1 MKININH
8 KTIYNYSDIVPRLIQ
23 SVRLFPTECTNQKT
37 IKWSIK
43 SSKGVISESHQD
55 SLGHRIFSIYNKN
68 LVGTQTIVSRGTIE
82 TKDTSGVLKGLKEKI
97 NPLCFARNTEL
108 TYPCKKI
115 IKLSKKLNKCSED
128 DISFCH
134 KMNDVVSKSIKYV
147 SGSTTVYTSAQ
158 KSIEQGKGV
167 CQDFAHILISL
178 ARFYGFPARYINGF
192 LFEEGDSFEN
202 STHAWVEIFITD
214 LGWVGFD
221 PTQNKCTDEKYIR
234 LCCGL
239 DFLDASLIKGVKT
252 NFNGVEDLKVDVS
265 IDSCQ

>member
-1 MKININH
+1 M
-8 KTIYNYSDIVPRLIQ
+8 
-23 SVRLFPTECTNQKT
+23 
-37 IKWSIK
+37 
-43 SSKGVISESHQD
+43 
-55 SLGHRIFSIYNKN
+55 
-68 LVGTQTIVSRGTIE
+68 
-82 TKDTSGVLKGLKEKI
+82 KGLKEKI

>member
-1 MKININH
+1 M
-8 KTIYNYSDIVPRLIQ
+8 
-23 SVRLFPTECTNQKT
+23 
-37 IKWSIK
+37 
-43 SSKGVISESHQD
+43 
-55 SLGHRIFSIYNKN
+55 
-68 LVGTQTIVSRGTIE
+68 
-82 TKDTSGVLKGLKEKI
+82 
-97 NPLCFARNTEL
+97 
-108 TYPCKKI
+108 
-115 IKLSKKLNKCSED
+115 
-128 DISFCH
+128 
-134 KMNDVVSKSIKYV
+134 
-147 SGSTTVYTSAQ
+147 
-158 KSIEQGKGV
+158 
-167 CQDFAHILISL
+167 

-265 IDSCQ
+265 INSCQ